1 MLALAGC
8 SIDGLVIWSGPGLG
22 DDESSEGD
30 SDDGDDGIEGN
41 DDDSGLLDL
50 PEGEGE
56 QRSACVVAKGQLDAA
71 LPCNAAPTS
80 TTLAP
85 VVAWTWTGPS
95 LEDSVIV
102 TPLVANLDDDN
113 ADGLVDLCDVP
124 DLVVVAVDLPASKN
138 GPIPA
143 GHIYVIDTETGET
156 KLRFA
161 HAVDATATPALADLD
176 DDGVPE
182 ILAFE
187 RSHDDLGDDL
197 GELHERRVIAFD
209 AAGSVR
215 WTSDTWVSS
224 YGGGALAVADLD
236 ADGSPEILAPE
247 HVLSADGELLWAPP
261 DPPTADSLPVAAD
274 LDLDGELEV
283 LFGRSVYAHDG
294 QLLFDL
300 ELPGNL
306 NAGISAV
313 ANFDDD
319 PEPEIYVHSV
329 NHRIF
334 EHDGTLK
341 ATCGGGNSSKHNPAT
356 IADIDGDGKAEILV
370 NHGARFRVSTV
381 VDDSCEPLWE
391 IKISDGVGS
400 AFDFLADGSAE
411 AIYADLD
418 WVRIFAD
425 AQDDDDDDDDDD
437 GDDDGP
443 ELVFEYERKARPS
456 MANPVVADADN
467 DGAAELIIVASEPVG
482 GDDGSARPSV
492 IYIQNADDQFA
503 PTRRIWNQHTYYATN
518 VREDARVPVE
528 QQDDWREGPNSFR
541 ANPDPS
547 YDGQQCQQ
555 PVVP

>member
-8 SIDGLVIWSGPGLG
+8 SIDGLAIWADPGLA

-41 DDDSGLLDL
+41 DDESSLLDL

-56 QRSACVVAKGQLDAA
+56 QQAACMVTKGQLDAA
-71 LPCNAAPTS
+71 LPCDAAPTS

-113 ADGLVDLCDVP
+113 ANGAVDLCDVP
-124 DLVVVAVDLPASKN
+124 DLVVIAVDLPASKN
-138 GPIPA
+138 DPIPA

-161 HAVDATATPALADLD
+161 HAVDGTATPALADLD

-187 RSHDDLGDDL
+187 RSNNDLGD
-197 GELHERRVIAFD
+197 LHERRVIAFD

-247 HVLSADGELLWAPP
+247 HVLSADGALLWAPP

-300 ELPGNL
+300 ELPGNH
-306 NAGISAV
+306 NAGLSAV

-329 NHRIF
+329 GHRIF
-334 EHDGTLK
+334 EHDGTPK
-341 ATCGGGNSSKHNPAT
+341 ATCGGGNSSKQSPAT
-356 IADIDGDGKAEILV
+356 IADLDGDGKAEILV
-370 NHGARFRVSTV
+370 THGAWFRVATV
-381 VDDSCEPLWE
+381 VDDGIGKSCETLWG
-391 IKISDGVGS
+391 IKISDGIGS
-400 AFDFLADGSAE
+400 AFDFLGDGSAE

-418 WVRIFAD
+418 WVRIF
-425 AQDDDDDDDDDD
+425 DDSNDHH
-437 GDDDGP
+437 P
-443 ELVFEYERKARPS
+443 VFEYERKARPS

-547 YDGQQCQQ
+547 YDGQQCQE
-555 PVVP
+555 PIVP